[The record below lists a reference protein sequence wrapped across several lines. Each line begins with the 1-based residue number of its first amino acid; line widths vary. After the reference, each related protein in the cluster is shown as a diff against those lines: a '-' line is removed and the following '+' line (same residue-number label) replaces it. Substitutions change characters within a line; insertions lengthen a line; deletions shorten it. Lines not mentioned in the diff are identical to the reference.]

1 MRYNIKENIII
12 MSETIYAD
20 FELDSNDM
28 FVVTPEG
35 NKFTF
40 PHTSYNESH
49 EPEYIID
56 PTSHKEYRVV
66 FDE

>member
-1 MRYNIKENIII
+1 MD
-12 MSETIYAD
+12 ETIYAD
-20 FELDSNDM
+20 FELDSNEM

-40 PHTSYNESH
+40 VGSEYNESH
-49 EPEYIID
+49 APEYIID